1 LSEAVL
7 LEIVQQVK
15 SLEKWSE
22 SPERSTMPVPR
33 ACDECPRKPVRQPSA
48 RASLKRE
55 EYRPLTEE
63 ERERLREEAEKYFY
77 YAKALLQSL
86 KSIGRAN
93 PYVALN
99 IALGCPHVQLEEPK
113 IALELEKELR
123 QLVRPL
129 ADLMIKAISRE
140 EQHFRQVVESPN
152 LMAYYVDGEYKGLRL
167 VCQDC
172 ARQEAEKKT
181 EEERD
186 FPCKAS
192 LSGFLVEKCLLQQLK
207 AWLKS
212 NGFEVSDVTGSH
224 DYTFLATKDGR
235 QYLITHRDF
244 FLTSVVEKLK
254 NLGAKIHG
262 LIARNVIPF
271 LLELP
276 LDDEW
281 LAYDLKTDELI
292 RSSALVKLP
301 DVSLE
306 DLIRLIVGQDI
317 GALDHDAIKE
327 LYTKLGKERGYLTSE
342 EVQIK
347 EGGAVSG
354 TVDVA
359 WYDRSRKC
367 VMAMEVES
375 YASGP
380 TIANDIY
387 KMKRLNPKIMALI
400 IKKRGGFESI
410 KNYSVEAGESP
421 LLVVYPRIMWV
432 LFERG
437 KIVKMERLDSKKL
450 SFQSK
455 PEPLN

>member
-1 LSEAVL
+1 
-7 LEIVQQVK
+7 
-15 SLEKWSE
+15 
-22 SPERSTMPVPR
+22 MPVPR
-33 ACDECPRKPVRQPSA
+33 ACDECPRKPVWRPNA
-48 RASLKRE
+48 RASLRRE

-86 KSIGRAN
+86 KSIGKAN
-93 PYVALN
+93 LYVALN

-129 ADLMIKAISRE
+129 ADLMIKVISGE

-152 LMAYYVDGEYKGLRL
+152 LMAYYIDGEYKGLRL
-167 VCQDC
+167 ICQDC

-186 FPCKAS
+186 FSCEVFSSRFFVEKC
-192 LSGFLVEKCLLQQLK
+192 LLEKCLLQQLK

-212 NGFEVSDVTGSH
+212 KGFEVNDIVDSY
-224 DYTFLATKDGR
+224 DYTFLATKDEK
-235 QYLITHRDF
+235 QYLITRRDF
-244 FLTSVVEKLK
+244 FPTSMAEKLK
-254 NLGAKIHG
+254 NLGVKIHG
-262 LIARNVIPF
+262 LIARNVIPL

-306 DLIRLIVGQDI
+306 DLIQLIVGQDI

-327 LYTKLGKERGYLTSE
+327 LYTKLGKEQGYLTSE

-347 EGGAVSG
+347 EGGAISG

-359 WYDRSRKC
+359 WYDRGRKC

-455 PEPLN
+455 PEPPN